1 MAPAGT
7 PQPILDRVHATSQAI
22 LADPAMRQ
30 RFNGLGLDIIAG
42 NGEQMRATIASNIER
57 WAKVIRDSGIKLQS

>member
-1 MAPAGT
+1 
-7 PQPILDRVHATSQAI
+7 
-22 LADPAMRQ
+22 MRQ

-42 NGEQMRATIASNIER
+42 NGEQMRATIASNIQR